1 MNTEKNLSVMLL
13 TASLVLKV
21 VFKLLKLEENK
32 RREEEKKKRE
42 ILQQWREE
50 N

>member
-1 MNTEKNLSVMLL
+1 MLL

-21 VFKLLKLEENK
+21 VFKLLKLKQNK
-32 RREEEKKKRE
+32 RRREEKEKRE
-42 ILQQWREE
+42 NLQQWREE